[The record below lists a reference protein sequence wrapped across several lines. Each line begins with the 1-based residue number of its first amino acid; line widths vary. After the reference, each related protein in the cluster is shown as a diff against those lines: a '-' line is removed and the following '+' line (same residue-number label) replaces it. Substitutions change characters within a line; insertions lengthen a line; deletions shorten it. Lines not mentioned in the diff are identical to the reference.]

1 MDEYLQVALG
11 AEDSRAMKDNY
22 LLASVFKR
30 YQSTDTGNVEAR
42 VSAAIDKLID
52 SELKCAETNRVFAG
66 GLDRSNARIPMNYLP
81 LLARA
86 RKHVSRI
93 LGRFRLDELPTA
105 CNFTPG
111 ATTEFTRKS
120 GQLHNKW
127 SKATHCTSRARPYVE
142 AFMRWSKIPDLQR
155 DITINERN
163 TVFTVP
169 KNFDRDRTACK
180 PVTWNGF
187 LQLGLGTMLRRRLR
201 KEGLLQPDA
210 QEYHGVLA
218 KVASIVPGLVTRD
231 LASASDCV
239 AVGLLEALLPD
250 EWFRVIMDLREPT
263 GLLPD
268 GSTVWWEKVSSMG
281 NGFTFELETLVFYAL
296 VKACCS
302 RESLVSVYGDDIL
315 FPAPHADRVDEL
327 LSFCGF
333 EINLSKSFG
342 PPSLF
347 RESCGGHYFRGDNVK
362 PFYITRLP
370 ATIGQIINLH
380 NDVVRWVGDR
390 PRPDHFLFDIWRLCR
405 EIVPREYWGPA
416 PHQGVL
422 WAEWDEAR
430 PNYHVDYQAWE
441 VGCISFEPRSEDLGE
456 LMESIGDDD
465 GPPVHPEKILGAYL
479 QKLWCCDPLP
489 WESTETSFYRS
500 MTDRE
505 VRVWTYFDR
514 TQWKRLTAETLCT

>member
-1 MDEYLQVALG
+1 
-11 AEDSRAMKDNY
+11 
-22 LLASVFKR
+22 
-30 YQSTDTGNVEAR
+30 
-42 VSAAIDKLID
+42 
-52 SELKCAETNRVFAG
+52 
-66 GLDRSNARIPMNYLP
+66 
-81 LLARA
+81 
-86 RKHVSRI
+86 
-93 LGRFRLDELPTA
+93 
-105 CNFTPG
+105 
-111 ATTEFTRKS
+111 
-120 GQLHNKW
+120 
-127 SKATHCTSRARPYVE
+127 
-142 AFMRWSKIPDLQR
+142 
-155 DITINERN
+155 
-163 TVFTVP
+163 
-169 KNFDRDRTACK
+169 
-180 PVTWNGF
+180 
-187 LQLGLGTMLRRRLR
+187 
-201 KEGLLQPDA
+201 
-210 QEYHGVLA
+210 
-218 KVASIVPGLVTRD
+218 
-231 LASASDCV
+231 
-239 AVGLLEALLPD
+239 
-250 EWFRVIMDLREPT
+250 
-263 GLLPD
+263 
-268 GSTVWWEKVSSMG
+268 MG